1 VSFVGGIVIVSYHW
15 KITTQPLN
23 VYNDV
28 QSNWNWLIWQLKIV
42 KGVDRK
48 KKRLSNTL
56 LSLILELLRRH
67 KVWRLYKKIL
77 HKYYKVVTV
86 GKLFEYYKNV
96 VPTNGK
102 LTNLN
107 HISSVDL
114 TENSTTERS
123 SV

>member
-1 VSFVGGIVIVSYHW
+1 M
-15 KITTQPLN
+15 
-23 VYNDV
+23 

-48 KKRLSNTL
+48 KKRLSNT
-56 LSLILELLRRH
+56 SLATREKGLIFELLRRH

>member
-1 VSFVGGIVIVSYHW
+1 M
-15 KITTQPLN
+15 
-23 VYNDV
+23 
-28 QSNWNWLIWQLKIV
+28 WLA
-42 KGVDRK
+42 
-48 KKRLSNTL
+48 
-56 LSLILELLRRH
+56 RRAWFRNYYADT
-67 KVWRLYKKIL
+67 KFEDYKKIL